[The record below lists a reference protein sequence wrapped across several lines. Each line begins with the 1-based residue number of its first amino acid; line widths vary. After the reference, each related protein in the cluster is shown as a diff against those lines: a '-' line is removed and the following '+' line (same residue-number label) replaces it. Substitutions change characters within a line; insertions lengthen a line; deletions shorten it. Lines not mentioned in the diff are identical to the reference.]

1 MKKLINTIV
10 LLIGCLVSFAQDSTV
25 SPADDLSKNKVSN
38 STYIVFACVLVVL
51 AAIVIAR
58 RKSSKSKA
66 TEDNTKQ

>member
-1 MKKLINTIV
+1 M
-10 LLIGCLVSFAQDSTV
+10 IGRLVSFAQDSTV

-58 RKSSKSKA
+58 RKSSKSQA